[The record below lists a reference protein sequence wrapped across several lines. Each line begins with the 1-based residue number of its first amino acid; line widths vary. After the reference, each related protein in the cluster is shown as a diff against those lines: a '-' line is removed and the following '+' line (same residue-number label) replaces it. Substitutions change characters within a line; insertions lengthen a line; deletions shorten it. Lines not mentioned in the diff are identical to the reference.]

1 VPMNRREWML
11 SAGAALLAARVRG
24 QAVPARPDA
33 TSSRAGSAKKILILG
48 GTGFIGPHFVSEA
61 LAEGAHITLFNRGK
75 SQTTPTP
82 GVETVL
88 GDRNGQLDAL
98 KGRDWDVVI
107 DDSGYVPRHVQL
119 TTQLLREHAA
129 HYVYIS
135 SISVYADL
143 SSAGTA
149 EGAPLKQL
157 ENPSTEDVTPAN
169 YGGLKALCEKPVA
182 VDFPKRHTI
191 VRPTYI
197 VGPGDHS
204 DRFTYWPWRMARG
217 GDMLAPG
224 TPLDPIQ
231 YIDVRDLA
239 GFVVDCALTPRP
251 GAFNAC
257 TPPGFA
263 TMGDLIDASRLAT
276 RARTTVHWVDAEFL
290 RAAGVLEDP
299 GLPIWSAPSGETAGV
314 ALVSSAS
321 AVQAGLR
328 FRPLA
333 VTVRETYDWQR
344 TRPQPEQE
352 KLAAGLTAEQEAA
365 LLAKWQARSSAAS

>member
-1 VPMNRREWML
+1 
-11 SAGAALLAARVRG
+11 
-24 QAVPARPDA
+24 
-33 TSSRAGSAKKILILG
+33 
-48 GTGFIGPHFVSEA
+48 
-61 LAEGAHITLFNRGK
+61 
-75 SQTTPTP
+75 
-82 GVETVL
+82 
-88 GDRNGQLDAL
+88 
-98 KGRDWDVVI
+98 
-107 DDSGYVPRHVQL
+107 
-119 TTQLLREHAA
+119 
-129 HYVYIS
+129 
-135 SISVYADL
+135 
-143 SSAGTA
+143 
-149 EGAPLKQL
+149 
-157 ENPSTEDVTPAN
+157 
-169 YGGLKALCEKPVA
+169 
-182 VDFPKRHTI
+182 
-191 VRPTYI
+191 
-197 VGPGDHS
+197 
-204 DRFTYWPWRMARG
+204 
-217 GDMLAPG
+217 MLAPG

-239 GFVVDCALTPRP
+239 RFVVDCALTPRP

-344 TRPQPEQE
+344 TRPASEQE
-352 KLAAGLTAEQEAA
+352 KLEAGLTAEQEAE
-365 LLAKWQARSSAAS
+365 LLAKWQMKTGGSS

>member
-1 VPMNRREWML
+1 MNRRQWMF
-11 SAGAALLAARVRG
+11 SAAAAVLAARARG
-24 QAVPARPDA
+24 QPVPARPDA
-33 TSSRAGSAKKILILG
+33 TSSRVGAKRILILG
-48 GTGFIGPHFVSEA
+48 GTGFIGPHFVREA
-61 LAEGAHITLFNRGK
+61 LAGGARITLFNRGK
-75 SQTTPTP
+75 RQTTPTP
-82 GVETVL
+82 GVETLL

-98 KGRDWDVVI
+98 RGRDWDVVI
-107 DDSGYVPRHVQL
+107 DNSGYVPRHVQL

-135 SISVYADL
+135 TISVYADL
-143 SSAGTA
+143 SLPGTP
-149 EGAPLKQL
+149 ETAPLQQL
-157 ENPSTEDVTPAN
+157 KDPSTEEVSPAN

-182 VDFPKRHTI
+182 VDFPHRHTI
-191 VRPTYI
+191 LRPTYI

-239 GFVVDCALTPRP
+239 QFVVGCAIDPRP
-251 GAFNAC
+251 GVFNAC

-263 TMGDLIDASRLAT
+263 TMGDLVDTSRQVTKAKT
-276 RARTTVHWVDAEFL
+276 SVHWVDAEFL
-290 RAAGVLEDP
+290 RASGVLDDP
-299 GLPIWSAPSGETAGV
+299 GLPIWSAPTGETAGV

-333 VTVRETYDWQR
+333 VTVRETYDWQL

-352 KLAAGLTAEQEAA
+352 KLAAGLTAEQEAG
-365 LLAKWQARSSAAS
+365 LLAKWQARSNAAS